1 MVSMTAG
8 VAGRMLLTI
17 GWIRDENPS
26 RVFSKPVNL
35 SFFIFCFCVF
45 GLFLF
50 FLGYK
55 IY

>member
-35 SFFIFCFCVF
+35 SFLFFIF
-45 GLFLF
+45 LFLRF
-50 FLGYK
+50 WFVSFS
-55 IY
+55 